1 MDSHLPNPSL
11 GTFSLLPPEIR
22 DMIYSFMLAADP
34 VISRVSKAVHH
45 ETESLVSKHGICRVN
60 VHYDRTVTWGLPLAY
75 FTDGRWHTAESELS
89 FRPQI
94 SR

>member
-1 MDSHLPNPSL
+1 MDLQLPNPSL

-34 VISRVSKAVHH
+34 VITRVSKAVHI
-45 ETESLVSKHGICRVN
+45 ETQPQLRQHGISRVN

-75 FTDGRWHTAESELS
+75 FTDGRWHTAE
-89 FRPQI
+89 FPFGPTFPR
-94 SR
+94 